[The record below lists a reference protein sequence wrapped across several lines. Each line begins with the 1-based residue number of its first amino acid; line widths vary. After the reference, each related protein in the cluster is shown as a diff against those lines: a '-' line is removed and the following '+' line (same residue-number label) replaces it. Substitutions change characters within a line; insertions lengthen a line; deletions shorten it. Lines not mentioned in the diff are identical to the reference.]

1 MTPSALNGLRVLDF
15 TRVLAGPFCTM
26 LLADFGADVIKVEQP
41 GRGDDTRAWGPPWAG
56 SEDLRLS
63 AYYLSV
69 NRNKRSLTL
78 NLKTPEGQALAKA
91 LALRSD
97 VLIENFKVGD
107 MRGYGLDF
115 ATLHAAHPGLVYCS
129 ITGYG
134 QDGPY
139 AERPGYD
146 YIVQGQSGLMSITGP
161 QDGEPYKVG
170 VAISD
175 VFTGMF
181 AANAI
186 QAALR
191 HRDQTGQGQ
200 FIDIALFDSQI
211 AALVNVASNY
221 LVSHMPPER
230 FGNAHPN
237 IVPYET
243 FAAADQPFILTVGN
257 DAQFRRCCD
266 VMGQPQWA
274 TDLRFATNPA
284 RVQHRDMLIAA
295 MRPIFA
301 TRPAD
306 HWIAAFLA
314 AGIPAGPINDIPAVF
329 ADPQVQARG
338 LVQPVQLADG
348 TSVDLLGPIA
358 RLSATPATI
367 RRAPPTL
374 GQDTAAIL
382 HGVLGLDAATIADYR
397 ARGIV

>member
-1 MTPSALNGLRVLDF
+1 MTQSALNGLHILDF

-26 LLADFGADVIKVEQP
+26 LLADFGADVIKIEQP
-41 GRGDDTRAWGPPWAG
+41 QRGDDTRAWGPPWAG
-56 SEDLRLS
+56 PEDQRLS

-78 NLKTPEGQALAKA
+78 NLKSPEGQAVAKA
-91 LALRSD
+91 LALKSD

-107 MRGYGLDF
+107 MQGYGLDY
-115 ATLHAAHPGLVYCS
+115 ATLHAGHPGLVYCS

-139 AERPGYD
+139 ADRPGYD

-161 QDGEPYKVG
+161 HDGAPYKVG

-175 VFTGMF
+175 VMAGMF

-186 QAALR
+186 QMALH

-200 FIDIALFDSQI
+200 SIDIALLDSQI

-221 LVSHMPPER
+221 LVSHTPPER
-230 FGNAHPN
+230 YGNAHPN

-243 FAAADQPFILTVGN
+243 FEAADKPFILTVGN

-266 VMGQPQWA
+266 LMGKPEWA
-274 TDLRFATNPA
+274 ADPRFATNSA
-284 RVQHRDMLIAA
+284 RVQHRDTLIAA
-295 MRPIFA
+295 MRSIFA
-301 TRPAD
+301 ERPAD
-306 HWIAAFLA
+306 NWIAAFLS

-338 LVQPVQLADG
+338 LVQPVQLVDG
-348 TSVDLLGPIA
+348 THVDLLGPVA

-374 GQDTAAIL
+374 GQDTDEIL
-382 HGVLGLDAATIADYR
+382 CEVLGLDAATIADYR